1 MSEENLQSMSDLV
14 SLCKSRGFIFQSS
27 EIYGGLGS
35 CWDMGPLGVELKN
48 NIKNAWWRSM
58 TFRDDVDGVD
68 AAILMHPLVWKASG
82 HVDNFTDPLVD
93 CKACKGRFRA
103 DQIDLKAPCPTCKA
117 KDSFTDIRNFNLMF
131 TTHMGAVQ
139 ETAAEIY
146 LRPETAQGIF
156 VNFLNVQSTMRRKL
170 PFGIAQIGKAFRNE
184 ITPGNFI
191 FRMREFEQMEMQYFI
206 KPGTQAEAME
216 MWKETRFQWHLDMG
230 LRKEKLRFHKHEA
243 LAHYADAAFDIEYE
257 FAHGWGEMEGIHS
270 RTDFDLKQHMEYSK
284 KNLMYVDQM
293 DGNKKFIPY
302 VLETSVGADRSLLAI
317 LSDAYRV
324 ENKGDAEKERTVMR
338 FKPSL
343 APIKA
348 AIMPLMKK
356 PELEGTADKLL
367 RELQKDFKCDYDTA
381 GSIGKRY
388 RRQDEA
394 GTPAC
399 ITVDFDTLTDQAVTV
414 RHRDT
419 MVQERIALDK
429 VKMYLKDTFNL

>member
-1 MSEENLQSMSDLV
+1 MSEENLQSMSELV

-48 NIKNAWWRSM
+48 NIKSAWWKAM
-58 TFRDDVDGVD
+58 TFRDDIDGVD

-93 CKACKGRFRA
+93 CKSCKARFRA
-103 DQIDLKAPCPTCKA
+103 DQIDLSAPCPACKE
-117 KDSFTDIRNFNLMF
+117 KNSFTEPRNFNLMF

-156 VNFLNVQSTMRRKL
+156 VNFINVQSTQRRKL

-216 MWKETRFQWHLDMG
+216 QWKQIRFDWHLEMG
-230 LRKEKLRFHKHEA
+230 LRKEKLRFHKHEQ

-302 VLETSVGADRSLLAI
+302 VLETSVGADRCLLAV
-317 LSDAYRV
+317 LSDAYRL

-356 PELEGTADKLL
+356 PELESTATSLL

-399 ITVDFDTLTDQAVTV
+399 ITVDYDTLTDQAVTV

-419 MVQERIALDK
+419 MKQERIALDK
-429 VKMYLKDTFNL
+429 VKNYLKDTFNL

>member
-1 MSEENLQSMSDLV
+1 VSEENLQSMSDLV

-93 CKACKGRFRA
+93 CKSCKGRFRA

-270 RTDFDLKQHMEYSK
+270 RTDFDLKQHMEFSK

-429 VKMYLKDTFNL
+429 VKTYLKDTFNL